1 MDAFDPEM
9 FPDTVIVYAPIPGVD
24 IDGGPTMTRGTPT
37 TLAAAVQR
45 VTSTSAESKRQEL
58 YQGTIAGEACYN
70 VLFPDDPGI
79 LHADVPM
86 DWVANSGGAFATP
99 IALSPQGAA
108 EPPGGLMA
116 RWTVSAV
123 RRS

>member
-9 FPDTVIVYAPIPGVD
+9 FPDTVIVYAPVPGVD
-24 IDGGPTMTRGTPT
+24 ADGAPTMTRGTGT

-45 VTSTSAESKRQEL
+45 TSSTSQGTRRMEP
-58 YQGTIAGEACYN
+58 YQGTIVSEIYYN
-70 VLFPDDPGI
+70 VLFPSNPGI
-79 LHADVPM
+79 MHADVPM
-86 DWVANSGGAFATP
+86 DWTANASGAFAAP
-99 IALSPQGAA
+99 IALAPQGAV

-116 RWTVSAV
+116 RWTVSVV